1 MKKKIVSVIIAI
13 CLVIATVPTI
23 VFASNS
29 QSTSPIKIRVA
40 PSEHEKPGWN
50 VEWSES
56 FEQGIPSTWQNID
69 KDGDGYKWWKVKEEI
84 SFENIDNS
92 THHGNESIHSNS
104 FLRYGG
110 YNQQALEPNNWL
122 ILPEQNLNAKKN
134 YALTFDIVAFDGGY
148 LKDKIGIYIS
158 TDGGNSYTQLGDD
171 FDFTQS
177 ELGNSTDV
185 RDVWQEVEVDLSAYS
200 GKKVSIAIVHHNSR
214 DEYMVVMDC
223 MYMWS
228 INKHIMHCVCGGNT
242 DFNGHDTHKNI
253 EWTKWNSTD
262 SLPTASGNYYLA
274 NDINLDTT
282 QNVSNDINI
291 CLNGKTIKS
300 NTSAYAIKVKNNASL
315 TITDCLDSG
324 KLECSIKNYGSFNM
338 YAGTLQNGY
347 NLRTE
352 PDSKM
357 ALSGNSK
364 FIGDVISKGNAETKI
379 DGNSE
384 FQGTLMIDEL
394 TSDSRAYIGGNA
406 KVTGKLEFSQPQKNA
421 KIEIKDNM
429 IIDGDIEFN
438 YFTLNSNIV
447 CNGNIMSGIFKG
459 NVENNG
465 TITGGTF
472 YGDVTGNGTISDS
485 AKVEV
490 TLDLDGGN
498 GNDKEYILR
507 GQKLTL
513 PTPTKDGYTFDGWF
527 NGENEYDFSL
537 PVISTLSLTAHWVKN
552 PTPPTTEPPTTEP
565 PTTEP
570 LTTQP
575 TTQSTTELTT
585 ESTTQSTTKNIS
597 DKNVNAVTD
606 YNENHNTTVKSTK
619 KKNKSKT
626 SPNTGNNTA
635 LVTSSAVATLLALAF
650 VITKKK
656 KDD

>member
-1 MKKKIVSVIIAI
+1 MKKKLFSIIIAV

-23 VFASNS
+23 AFASNS

-40 PSEHEKPGWN
+40 PSEHEKSGWN

-69 KDGDGYKWWKVKEEI
+69 NDGDGYKWWKVKEEK
-84 SFENIDNS
+84 SFEDINNS

-122 ILPEQNLNAKKN
+122 ILPEQNLNAEKN

-177 ELGNSTDV
+177 ELGDNV

-228 INKHIMHCVCGGNT
+228 KDKHMHCVCGSDT
-242 DFNGHDTHKNI
+242 EFNGHDTHTDV
-253 EWTKWNSTD
+253 EWSEWNSTG

-274 NDINLDTT
+274 NNINLAKEQT
-282 QNVSNDINI
+282 VKNDINI

-300 NTSAYAIKVKNNASL
+300 NTSDYAIRVDSSASL
-315 TITDCLDSG
+315 TITDCTVGG
-324 KLECSIKNYGSFNM
+324 KLECSIDNYGSFNM

-347 NLRTE
+347 NLYTE
-352 PDSKM
+352 TDSKM
-357 ALSGNSK
+357 TLSGNSK
-364 FIGDVISKGNAETKI
+364 FIGDVILEGNAETKI

-384 FQGTLMIDEL
+384 FQGMLLVKEL

-406 KVTGKLEFSQPQKNA
+406 KITGKIQISNSQENA

-429 IIDGDIEFN
+429 IIDGDIEFYN
-438 YFTLNSNIV
+438 FTLNSNIV
-447 CNGNIMSGIFKG
+447 CNGNIISGIFKG
-459 NVENNG
+459 DVENNG

-472 YGDVTGNGTISDS
+472 LGKVTGNGTIADS
-485 AKVEV
+485 ATVNV
-490 TLDLDGGN
+490 NFDLDGGT
-498 GNDKEYILR
+498 GTTLQKVLR
-507 GQKLTL
+507 GQKLTE
-513 PTPTKDGYTFDGWF
+513 PTKPYKSAYTFDGWY
-527 NGENEYDFSL
+527 NGEQKYDFDT
-537 PVISTLSLTAHWVKN
+537 PVFNEITLTAKWTYVGGSSSSS
-552 PTPPTTEPPTTEP
+552 TIEPTTEKPTEPTTKPNKQKNSKNTKGKTDKTDKNSLSAGAKKADANSNNYEKS
-565 PTTEP
+565 P
-570 LTTQP
+570 LTGNT
-575 TTQSTTELTT
+575 SIFA
-585 ESTTQSTTKNIS
+585 SIIS
-597 DKNVNAVTD
+597 AGAGLIILAA
-606 YNENHNTTVKSTK
+606 TK
-619 KKNKSKT
+619 KRKE
-626 SPNTGNNTA
+626 
-635 LVTSSAVATLLALAF
+635 
-650 VITKKK
+650 
-656 KDD
+656 

>member
-1 MKKKIVSVIIAI
+1 MKKKIISVVIVI

-69 KDGDGYKWWKVKEEI
+69 NDGDGYKWWKTREEPYFE
-84 SFENIDNS
+84 SFDKS
-92 THHGNESIHSNS
+92 THHGEQSIHSNS
-104 FLRYGG
+104 YIKQG
-110 YNQQALEPNNWL
+110 QKILEPDNWL
-122 ILPEQNLNAKKN
+122 ILPEQNLSKKKI
-134 YALTFDIVAFDGGY
+134 YSLTFDIVAFDGKY

-158 TDGGNSYTQLGDD
+158 TDGGKSYTQLGDD
-171 FDFTQS
+171 FDLTQS

-185 RDVWQEVEVDLSAYS
+185 KDVWQEVEVDLSAYS

-214 DEYMVVMDC
+214 DEYVVVMDC

-228 INKHIMHCVCGGNT
+228 IDKHIMHCVCGN
-242 DFNGHDTHKNI
+242 DISFNGHNTHTNVKWS
-253 EWTKWNSTD
+253 EWNSTN

-282 QNVSNDINI
+282 QDVSNDINI
-291 CLNGKTIKS
+291 CLNGKTIKN
-300 NTSAYAIKVKNNASL
+300 NTSAYAITVKNNASL

-338 YAGTLQNGY
+338 YAGTLQSGY
-347 NLRTE
+347 ELYTE

-364 FIGDVISKGNAETKI
+364 FIGNVISTGNAETKI

-384 FQGTLMIDEL
+384 FQGMLLVTEL

-406 KVTGKLEFSQPQKNA
+406 KITGKIQISLPQENA

-447 CNGNIMSGIFKG
+447 CNGNIISGIFKG

-472 YGDVTGNGTISDS
+472 FGKVTGNSTIADS
-485 AKVEV
+485 AKFEV

-565 PTTEP
+565 PTTQPITES
-570 LTTQP
+570 TTQP
-575 TTQSTTELTT
+575 TTQL
-585 ESTTQSTTKNIS
+585 TTQSTTKNFS

-606 YNENHNTTVKSTK
+606 YNENHNTTVKTTK
-619 KKNKSKT
+619 NKNKSKT

-635 LVTSSAVATLLALAF
+635 LVTSAAVATLLAF

>member
-1 MKKKIVSVIIAI
+1 MKKKLFSIIIAV

-23 VFASNS
+23 AFASNS

-40 PSEHEKPGWN
+40 PSEHEKSGWN

-69 KDGDGYKWWKVKEEI
+69 NDGDGYKWWKVKEE
-84 SFENIDNS
+84 SGFENDDKS
-92 THHGNESIHSNS
+92 THHGEQSIHSNS
-104 FLRYGG
+104 FIKQSRKILT
-110 YNQQALEPNNWL
+110 PDNWL
-122 ILPEQNLNAKKN
+122 ILPEQNLSKKKI
-134 YALTFDIVAFDGGY
+134 YSLTFDIVAFDGLY

-177 ELGNSTDV
+177 ELGDSYNV
-185 RDVWQEVEVDLSAYS
+185 KDVWQEVEVDLSAYS
-200 GKKVSIAIVHHNSR
+200 GKKVTIAIVHHNSR

-228 INKHIMHCVCGGNT
+228 KDKHMHCVCGGNA
-242 DFNGHDTHKNI
+242 DFNGHGTHTDV
-253 EWTKWNSTD
+253 EWSEWNSTD

-274 NDINLDTT
+274 NDINLATA
-282 QNVSNDINI
+282 QSVKNNINI

-300 NTSAYAIKVKNNASL
+300 NTSDYAISVNSNASL
-315 TITDCLDSG
+315 TITDCTVGG
-324 KLECSIKNYGSFNM
+324 KLECSIDNYGSFNM

-347 NLRTE
+347 NLYTE
-352 PDSKM
+352 TDSKM
-357 ALSGNSK
+357 TLSGNSK
-364 FIGDVISKGNAETKI
+364 FIGDVILEGNAETKI

-384 FQGTLMIDEL
+384 FQGMLLVKEL

-406 KVTGKLEFSQPQKNA
+406 KITGKIQISNSQENA

-429 IIDGDIEFN
+429 IIDGDIKFD

-447 CNGNIMSGIFKG
+447 CNGNIISGIFKG

-472 YGDVTGNGTISDS
+472 LGKVTGNGTIADS
-485 AKVEV
+485 AKVKV

-552 PTPPTTEPPTTEP
+552 PTPPTTEPPTT
-565 PTTEP
+565 
-570 LTTQP
+570 QP
-575 TTQSTTELTT
+575 TT
-585 ESTTQSTTKNIS
+585 ESTTQSTTHPTTQLTTQSTIKNIS
-597 DKNVNAVTD
+597 DKNVHAVTD

-619 KKNKSKT
+619 KKNKSKL

-635 LVTSSAVATLLALAF
+635 LVTSSAIATLLALAF

>member
-104 FLRYGG
+104 FLRYVG

-274 NDINLDTT
+274 NDINLAKEQT
-282 QNVSNDINI
+282 VKNDINI

-300 NTSAYAIKVKNNASL
+300 NTSAYAITVKNNASL

-384 FQGTLMIDEL
+384 FQGTLIIDEL

-406 KVTGKLEFSQPQKNA
+406 KVTGKLEFSQPQENA

-429 IIDGDIEFN
+429 IIDGDIELD

-447 CNGNIMSGIFKG
+447 CNGNIISGIFKG

-472 YGDVTGNGTISDS
+472 YGNVTGNGTIADR

-552 PTPPTTEPPTTEP
+552 PTPPTTEPPTT
-565 PTTEP
+565 
-570 LTTQP
+570 QP

-585 ESTTQSTTKNIS
+585 VSTTQSATKNIS

-635 LVTSSAVATLLALAF
+635 LVTSAAVATLLALAF

>member
-1 MKKKIVSVIIAI
+1 MKKKLFSIIIAV

-23 VFASNS
+23 AFASNS

-69 KDGDGYKWWKVKEEI
+69 KDGDGYKWWKVKEEPT
-84 SFENIDNS
+84 FEHVDNS

-122 ILPEQNLNAKKN
+122 ILPEQNLNAEKN

-177 ELGNSTDV
+177 ELGDNV

-228 INKHIMHCVCGGNT
+228 KDKHMHCVCGGDT
-242 DFNGHDTHKNI
+242 EFNGHDTHTDV
-253 EWTKWNSTD
+253 EWSEWNSTD

-274 NDINLDTT
+274 NDINLATA
-282 QNVSNDINI
+282 QSVKNDINI

-300 NTSAYAIKVKNNASL
+300 NTSDYAIRVDSNASL
-315 TITDCLDSG
+315 TITDCTVGG
-324 KLECSIKNYGSFNM
+324 KLECSIDNYGSFNM

-347 NLRTE
+347 NLYTE
-352 PDSKM
+352 TDSKM
-357 ALSGNSK
+357 TLSGNSK
-364 FIGDVISKGNAETKI
+364 FIGDVILEGNAETKI

-384 FQGTLMIDEL
+384 FQGMLLVKEL

-406 KVTGKLEFSQPQKNA
+406 KITGKIQISNSQENA

-429 IIDGDIEFN
+429 IIDGDIKFD

-447 CNGNIMSGIFKG
+447 CNGNIISGIFKG
-459 NVENNG
+459 DVENNG

-472 YGDVTGNGTISDS
+472 YGKVTGNGTIADS
-485 AKVEV
+485 ATVNV
-490 TLDLDGGN
+490 NFNLDGGT
-498 GNDKEYILR
+498 GTTLQKVLR
-507 GQKLTL
+507 GQKLAE
-513 PTPTKDGYTFDGWF
+513 PTKPYKSAYTFDGWY
-527 NGENEYDFSL
+527 NGEQKYDFDT
-537 PVISTLSLTAHWVKN
+537 PVFDEITLTAKWTYVG
-552 PTPPTTEPPTTEP
+552 TSSSGSTTEPTTEKPTEPTTK
-565 PTTEP
+565 PTTKPNKQNNSKNAKDKTDKTDKNSLSAGAKKADANSNNYEKSP
-570 LTTQP
+570 LTGNT
-575 TTQSTTELTT
+575 SIFA
-585 ESTTQSTTKNIS
+585 SIIS
-597 DKNVNAVTD
+597 AGAGLIILAAM
-606 YNENHNTTVKSTK
+606 K
-619 KKNKSKT
+619 KRKER
-626 SPNTGNNTA
+626 
-635 LVTSSAVATLLALAF
+635 
-650 VITKKK
+650 
-656 KDD
+656 

>member
-1 MKKKIVSVIIAI
+1 MKKKLFSIIIAV

-23 VFASNS
+23 AFASNS

-40 PSEHEKPGWN
+40 PSEHEKSGWN

-69 KDGDGYKWWKVKEEI
+69 NDGDGYKWWKVKEEK
-84 SFENIDNS
+84 SFEDINNS

-122 ILPEQNLNAKKN
+122 ILPEQNLNAEKN

-177 ELGNSTDV
+177 ELGNNV

-200 GKKVSIAIVHHNSR
+200 GKKVNIAIVHHNSR

-228 INKHIMHCVCGGNT
+228 KDKHMHCVCGGNT
-242 DFNGHDTHKNI
+242 EFDGHDTHTDV
-253 EWTKWNSTD
+253 EWSEWNSTD

-274 NDINLDTT
+274 NDINLATEQT
-282 QNVSNDINI
+282 VKNDINI

-300 NTSAYAIKVKNNASL
+300 NTIDYAISVNSSASL
-315 TITDCLDSG
+315 TITDCTVGG

-338 YAGTLQNGY
+338 YAGTIQNGY
-347 NLRTE
+347 NLYTK

-357 ALSGNSK
+357 TLSGNSK
-364 FIGDVISKGNAETKI
+364 FIGDVISQGNAETKI

-384 FQGTLMIDEL
+384 FQGTLLIKEL

-406 KVTGKLEFSQPQKNA
+406 KITGKIEFLQSQENA

-429 IIDGDIEFN
+429 IIDGDIKFD

-447 CNGNIMSGIFKG
+447 CNGNIISGIFKG

-472 YGDVTGNGTISDS
+472 YGKVTGNGTIADS
-485 AKVEV
+485 ATVNV
-490 TLDLDGGN
+490 NFNLDGGT
-498 GNDKEYILR
+498 GTTLQKVLR
-507 GQKLTL
+507 GQKLTE
-513 PTPTKDGYTFDGWF
+513 PTKPYKSAYTFDGWY
-527 NGENEYDFSL
+527 NGEQKYDFDT
-537 PVISTLSLTAHWVKN
+537 PVFDEITLTAKWTYVGSSSGGS
-552 PTPPTTEPPTTEP
+552 TTEPTTEKPTEPTTKP
-565 PTTEP
+565 NK
-570 LTTQP
+570 QNN
-575 TTQSTTELTT
+575 S
-585 ESTTQSTTKNIS
+585 KNAKNKT
-597 DKNVNAVTD
+597 DKN
-606 YNENHNTTVKSTK
+606 S
-619 KKNKSKT
+619 
-626 SPNTGNNTA
+626 
-635 LVTSSAVATLLALAF
+635 LSAGA
-650 VITKKK
+650 K
-656 KDD
+656 KDDANSNNYEKSPLTGNASIFASIISAGAGLIILAAMKKRKE

>member
-1 MKKKIVSVIIAI
+1 MKKKIISVVIAI

-23 VFASNS
+23 VFANSS

-40 PSEHEKPGWN
+40 PSEHEKSGWN

-56 FEQGIPSTWQNID
+56 FEQGIPSTWQNTD
-69 KDGDGYKWWKVKEEI
+69 KDGDGYKWWKTREEPYFE
-84 SFENIDNS
+84 SFDKS
-92 THHGNESIHSNS
+92 THHGEQSIHSNS
-104 FLRYGG
+104 YIKQGG
-110 YNQQALEPNNWL
+110 KILEPDNWL
-122 ILPEQNLNAKKN
+122 ILPEQNLSEKKI
-134 YALTFDIVAFDGGY
+134 YSLTFDIVAFDGKY

-158 TDGGNSYTQLGDD
+158 TDGGKSYNQLGDD

-185 RDVWQEVEVDLSAYS
+185 KDVWQEVELDLSAYS

-214 DEYMVVMDC
+214 DEYVVVMDC

-228 INKHIMHCVCGGNT
+228 IDKHIMHCVCGSNT

-282 QNVSNDINI
+282 QDVSNDINI

-300 NTSAYAIKVKNNASL
+300 NTSAYAITVKNNASL
-315 TITDCLDSG
+315 TITDCLDNG

-379 DGNSE
+379 NGNSE
-384 FQGTLMIDEL
+384 FQGTLVIDEL

-406 KVTGKLEFSQPQKNA
+406 KVTGKLEFSQPQENA

-429 IIDGDIEFN
+429 IIDGDIELD

-447 CNGNIMSGIFKG
+447 CNGNIISGIFKG

-472 YGDVTGNGTISDS
+472 YGDVTGNGTIADS

-513 PTPTKDGYTFDGWF
+513 PTPIKDGYTFDGWF

-552 PTPPTTEPPTTEP
+552 PTPPTTEPPTTQP
-565 PTTEP
+565 
-570 LTTQP
+570 TTQP
-575 TTQSTTELTT
+575 TTELTT
-585 ESTTQSTTKNIS
+585 VSTTQSTTKNIS
-597 DKNVNAVTD
+597 DKNVNAATD

-635 LVTSSAVATLLALAF
+635 LVTSASVATLLALAF

>member
-282 QNVSNDINI
+282 QDVSNDINI

-384 FQGTLMIDEL
+384 FQGTLIIDEL

-406 KVTGKLEFSQPQKNA
+406 KVTGKLEFSQPQENA

-429 IIDGDIEFN
+429 IIDGDIEFD

-447 CNGNIMSGIFKG
+447 CNGNIISGIFKG

-472 YGDVTGNGTISDS
+472 YGNVSGNGTIADS
-485 AKVEV
+485 AKFEV

-552 PTPPTTEPPTTEP
+552 PTPPTTEP
-565 PTTEP
+565 

-585 ESTTQSTTKNIS
+585 VSTTQSTTKNIS
-597 DKNVNAVTD
+597 DKNVNAATD

-619 KKNKSKT
+619 NKNKSKT
-626 SPNTGNNTA
+626 SPNTGNNMA
-635 LVTSSAVATLLALAF
+635 LVSSASVATLLALAF

>member
-1 MKKKIVSVIIAI
+1 MKKKLFSIIIAV

-69 KDGDGYKWWKVKEEI
+69 NDGDGYKWWKVKEE
-84 SFENIDNS
+84 SGFENDDKS
-92 THHGNESIHSNS
+92 THHGEQSIHSNS
-104 FLRYGG
+104 FIKQSRKILT
-110 YNQQALEPNNWL
+110 PDNWL
-122 ILPEQNLNAKKN
+122 ILPEQNLSKKKI
-134 YALTFDIVAFDGGY
+134 YSLTFDIVAFDGLY

-177 ELGNSTDV
+177 ELGDSYNV

-228 INKHIMHCVCGGNT
+228 MDKHMHCVCGGDT
-242 DFNGHDTHKNI
+242 EFNGHDTHTDV
-253 EWTKWNSTD
+253 EWSEWNSTD

-274 NDINLDTT
+274 NDINLATEQT
-282 QNVSNDINI
+282 VNDNINI

-300 NTSAYAIKVKNNASL
+300 NTIDYAISVNSNASL
-315 TITDCLDSG
+315 TITDCTVGG
-324 KLECSIKNYGSFNM
+324 KLECWIDNYGSFNM
-338 YAGTLQNGY
+338 YAGTLQSGY
-347 NLRTE
+347 ELYTE

-364 FIGDVISKGNAETKI
+364 FIGNVISGENAETKI

-384 FQGTLMIDEL
+384 FQGTLLIKEL

-406 KVTGKLEFSQPQKNA
+406 KITGKLEFLQPQENA

-429 IIDGDIEFN
+429 IIDGDIEFD

-447 CNGNIMSGIFKG
+447 CNGNIISGIFKG

-472 YGDVTGNGTISDS
+472 LGKVTGNGTIADS
-485 AKVEV
+485 AKVKV

-537 PVISTLSLTAHWVKN
+537 PVFSTLSLTAHWVKN
-552 PTPPTTEPPTTEP
+552 PTPPTTEPPTTQP
-565 PTTEP
+565 ITES
-570 LTTQP
+570 TTQP
-575 TTQSTTELTT
+575 TTQSTT
-585 ESTTQSTTKNIS
+585 QSTTKNFS

-635 LVTSSAVATLLALAF
+635 LVTSAAVATLLAFAF

>member
-1 MKKKIVSVIIAI
+1 MKKKLFSIIIAV

-23 VFASNS
+23 AFASNS

-40 PSEHEKPGWN
+40 PSEHEKSGWN

-69 KDGDGYKWWKVKEEI
+69 NDGDGYKWWKVKEEK
-84 SFENIDNS
+84 SFEDINNS

-122 ILPEQNLNAKKN
+122 ILPEQNLNAEKN

-177 ELGNSTDV
+177 ELGDNV

-200 GKKVSIAIVHHNSR
+200 GKKVTIAIVHHNSR

-228 INKHIMHCVCGGNT
+228 KDKHMHCVCGGNA
-242 DFNGHDTHKNI
+242 DFNGHDTHTDV
-253 EWTKWNSTD
+253 EWSEWNSTD

-274 NDINLDTT
+274 NDINLATE
-282 QNVSNDINI
+282 QSVKNDINI

-300 NTSAYAIKVKNNASL
+300 NTSDYAISVNSNASL
-315 TITDCLDSG
+315 TITDCTAGG
-324 KLECSIKNYGSFNM
+324 KLECWIDNDGSFNM
-338 YAGTLQNGY
+338 YAGTLQSGY
-347 NLRTE
+347 ELYTE

-364 FIGDVISKGNAETKI
+364 FIGNVISIGNAETKI

-384 FQGTLMIDEL
+384 FQGTLLVKEL

-406 KVTGKLEFSQPQKNA
+406 KITGKIQILLSQENA

-429 IIDGDIEFN
+429 IIDGDIKFD

-447 CNGNIMSGIFKG
+447 CNGNIISGIFKG

-472 YGDVTGNGTISDS
+472 LGKVTGNGTIADS
-485 AKVEV
+485 ATVNV
-490 TLDLDGGN
+490 NFNLDGGT
-498 GNDKEYILR
+498 GTTLQKVLR
-507 GQKLTL
+507 GQKLAE
-513 PTPTKDGYTFDGWF
+513 PTKPYKSAYTFDGWY
-527 NGENEYDFSL
+527 NGEQKYNFDTPVFNE
-537 PVISTLSLTAHWVKN
+537 ITLTAKWTYAGGSSWN
-552 PTPPTTEPPTTEP
+552 TTEPATEKPTKPTTM
-565 PTTEP
+565 PTTKPKKQNNSKDAKNKTNKTDKNSLSAGAKKADANSNNYEKSP
-570 LTTQP
+570 LTGNA
-575 TTQSTTELTT
+575 STFA
-585 ESTTQSTTKNIS
+585 SIIS
-597 DKNVNAVTD
+597 AGAGLIILAA
-606 YNENHNTTVKSTK
+606 TK
-619 KKNKSKT
+619 KR
-626 SPNTGNNTA
+626 
-635 LVTSSAVATLLALAF
+635 
-650 VITKKK
+650 
-656 KDD
+656 KDR

>member
-1 MKKKIVSVIIAI
+1 MKKKLFSIIIAV

-23 VFASNS
+23 AFASNS

-40 PSEHEKPGWN
+40 PSEHEKSGWN

-69 KDGDGYKWWKVKEEI
+69 KDGDGYKWWKVKEEK
-84 SFENIDNS
+84 SFEDINNS

-122 ILPEQNLNAKKN
+122 ILPEQNLNAEKN

-177 ELGNSTDV
+177 ELGDNV

-200 GKKVSIAIVHHNSR
+200 DKKVTIAIVHHNSR

-228 INKHIMHCVCGGNT
+228 KDKHMHCVCGSDT
-242 DFNGHDTHKNI
+242 EFNGHDTHTDV
-253 EWTKWNSTD
+253 EWSEWNSTD

-274 NDINLDTT
+274 NDINLAKEQT
-282 QNVSNDINI
+282 VKNDINI

-300 NTSAYAIKVKNNASL
+300 NTSDYAISVNSSASL
-315 TITDCLDSG
+315 TITDCTVGG
-324 KLECSIKNYGSFNM
+324 KLECSINNYGSFNM
-338 YAGTLQNGY
+338 YAGTLQDGY
-347 NLRTE
+347 NLCTE

-364 FIGDVISKGNAETKI
+364 FIGDVFSTGNAETKI

-384 FQGTLMIDEL
+384 FQGTLIIQEL

-406 KVTGKLEFSQPQKNA
+406 KITGKIKISLPQENA

-429 IIDGDIEFN
+429 IIDGDIEFD

-447 CNGNIMSGIFKG
+447 CNGNIISGIFKG
-459 NVENNG
+459 DVENNG

-472 YGDVTGNGTISDS
+472 LGKVTGNGTIADS
-485 AKVEV
+485 ATVNV
-490 TLDLDGGN
+490 NFNLDGGT
-498 GNDKEYILR
+498 GTTLQKVLR
-507 GQKLTL
+507 GQKLAE
-513 PTPTKDGYTFDGWF
+513 PTKPYKSAYTFDGWY
-527 NGENEYDFSL
+527 NGEQKYDFDA
-537 PVISTLSLTAHWVKN
+537 PVFDEITLTAKWTYAGGSSWN
-552 PTPPTTEPPTTEP
+552 TTEPTTEKPTEPTTK
-565 PTTEP
+565 PTTKPNKQNNSKNAKDKTDKTDKNSLSAGVKKADANSNDYEKSP
-570 LTTQP
+570 LTGNA
-575 TTQSTTELTT
+575 SIFA
-585 ESTTQSTTKNIS
+585 SIIS
-597 DKNVNAVTD
+597 AGAGLIILAA
-606 YNENHNTTVKSTK
+606 TK
-619 KKNKSKT
+619 KRKE
-626 SPNTGNNTA
+626 
-635 LVTSSAVATLLALAF
+635 
-650 VITKKK
+650 
-656 KDD
+656 

>member
-1 MKKKIVSVIIAI
+1 MKKKIISIVIAI

-23 VFASNS
+23 VFASNT
-29 QSTSPIKIRVA
+29 QSSSPIKIRVA

-69 KDGDGYKWWKVKEEI
+69 KDGDGYKWWKTREEPYFE
-84 SFENIDNS
+84 SFDKS
-92 THHGNESIHSNS
+92 THHGEQSIHSNS
-104 FLRYGG
+104 YIKQG
-110 YNQQALEPNNWL
+110 QKILEPDNWL
-122 ILPEQNLNAKKN
+122 ILPEQNLSEKKI
-134 YALTFDIVAFDGGY
+134 YSLTFDIVAFDGKY

-177 ELGNSTDV
+177 ELGNSPDV
-185 RDVWQEVEVDLSAYS
+185 KDVWQEVEVDLSAYS

-214 DEYMVVMDC
+214 DEYVVVMDC

-274 NDINLDTT
+274 NDINLATT
-282 QNVSNDINI
+282 QTVSNDINI

-300 NTSAYAIKVKNNASL
+300 NTSNYALTVKNNASL
-315 TITDCLDSG
+315 TITDCTDSG
-324 KLECSIKNYGSFNM
+324 KLECWIDNYGSFNM
-338 YAGTLQNGY
+338 YAGTLQSGY
-347 NLRTE
+347 ELYTE

-364 FIGDVISKGNAETKI
+364 FIGNVISAGNAETKI

-384 FQGTLMIDEL
+384 FQGMLLVTEL

-406 KVTGKLEFSQPQKNA
+406 KITGKIQISLPQENA

-429 IIDGDIEFN
+429 IIDGDIEFD

-447 CNGNIMSGIFKG
+447 CNGNIISGIFKG

-472 YGDVTGNGTISDS
+472 CGFVSGNGTIADS
-485 AKVEV
+485 AKVKV

-513 PTPTKDGYTFDGWF
+513 PAPTKDGYTFDGWF

-537 PVISTLSLTAHWVKN
+537 PVFSTLSLTAHWVKN

-565 PTTEP
+565 PTTQPTTES
-570 LTTQP
+570 TTQP
-575 TTQSTTELTT
+575 TTQSTI
-585 ESTTQSTTKNIS
+585 KNIS

-619 KKNKSKT
+619 KKNTSKT

-635 LVTSSAVATLLALAF
+635 LVTSAAVATLLAF

>member
-1 MKKKIVSVIIAI
+1 MKKKLFSIIIAV
-13 CLVIATVPTI
+13 CLIIATVPTI
-23 VFASNS
+23 AFASNS

-40 PSEHEKPGWN
+40 PSEHEKSGWN

-69 KDGDGYKWWKVKEEI
+69 KDGDGYKWWKVKEEK
-84 SFENIDNS
+84 SFEDINNS

-122 ILPEQNLNAKKN
+122 ILPEQNLNAEKN

-177 ELGNSTDV
+177 ELGDNV

-228 INKHIMHCVCGGNT
+228 KDKHMHCVCGSNT
-242 DFNGHDTHKNI
+242 EFNGHDTHTDV
-253 EWTKWNSTD
+253 EWSEWNSTD

-274 NDINLDTT
+274 NDINLATEQT
-282 QNVSNDINI
+282 VKNDINI

-300 NTSAYAIKVKNNASL
+300 NTSDYAISVNSNASL
-315 TITDCLDSG
+315 TITDCTVGG
-324 KLECSIKNYGSFNM
+324 KLECWIDNYGSFNM

-347 NLRTE
+347 ELYTE

-364 FIGDVISKGNAETKI
+364 FIGDVFSTGNAETKI

-384 FQGTLMIDEL
+384 FQGTLIIQEL
-394 TSDSRAYIGGNA
+394 TSDSRAYIGGDA
-406 KVTGKLEFSQPQKNA
+406 KITGKIQIFRSQENA

-429 IIDGDIEFN
+429 IIDGDIEFD

-447 CNGNIMSGIFKG
+447 CNGNIISGIFKG
-459 NVENNG
+459 DVENNG

-472 YGDVTGNGTISDS
+472 FGKVTGNGTIADS
-485 AKVEV
+485 ATVNV
-490 TLDLDGGN
+490 NFNLDGGT
-498 GNDKEYILR
+498 GTTLQKVLR
-507 GQKLTL
+507 GQKLTE
-513 PTPTKDGYTFDGWF
+513 PTKPYKSAYTFDGWY
-527 NGENEYDFSL
+527 NGEQKYDFDA
-537 PVISTLSLTAHWVKN
+537 PVFNEITLTAKWTYAGGSSWN
-552 PTPPTTEPPTTEP
+552 TTEPTTEKPTEPTTK
-565 PTTEP
+565 PTTKPNKQNNSKNTKDKTDKTDKNSLSAGAKKADANSNNYEKSP
-570 LTTQP
+570 LTGNT
-575 TTQSTTELTT
+575 SIFA
-585 ESTTQSTTKNIS
+585 SIIS
-597 DKNVNAVTD
+597 AGAGLIILAA
-606 YNENHNTTVKSTK
+606 TK
-619 KKNKSKT
+619 KR
-626 SPNTGNNTA
+626 
-635 LVTSSAVATLLALAF
+635 
-650 VITKKK
+650 
-656 KDD
+656 KDR